1 MESGCF
7 PNHFMLSLLSKNIIK
22 TLAYYDIFS
31 YPLKAEEIYHNLPVN
46 HCSTAEV
53 TSELEQLYNNKLVCR
68 INDFY
73 LLQNNP
79 EFVSRRLKGNSLCE
93 KKIKSAFKMSRFI
106 SKFPYVRA
114 IFLTGSISKGYMEKD
129 SDVDYLIVTEPGR
142 LWVARLFL
150 TLFKKIFLLNSRKVF
165 CINYYIDYDHLEIE
179 EKNVFTATEIVT
191 LIPTFGKKYYDEFY
205 SKNIWIKNFFPN
217 FPKRNNKL
225 IDNKISRFQKS
236 IEFLLNNRFGDMLDD
251 LAMKIFSKATR
262 KKFNYF
268 DEKDFALAFKA
279 TKCESKYH
287 PKFFQKKVLISLDEK
302 LIQLQQ
308 KLNITLM

>member
-7 PNHFMLSLLSKNIIK
+7 PGHFMLSLLSKNIIK

-46 HCSTAEV
+46 HCSTAEI
-53 TSELEQLYNNKLVCR
+53 TRELEQLCEKKLIYK
-68 INDFY
+68 INEFY

-79 EFVSRRLKGNSLCE
+79 YLVSKRLKGNSLCE
-93 KKIKSAFKMSRFI
+93 QRLKSAFRMSKLI

-129 SDVDYLIVTEPGR
+129 SDVDYLIVTKPGR
-142 LWVARLFL
+142 LWVSKLFL

-165 CINYYIDYDHLEIE
+165 CINYYIDYNNLEIE

-205 SKNIWIKNFFPN
+205 LSNEWIKKYFPN
-217 FPKRNNKL
+217 YPKRNNPL
-225 IDNKISRFQKS
+225 IDRKSRFQKIFES
-236 IEFLLNNRFGDMLDD
+236 LFDNKFGDFLDEFS
-251 LAMKIFSKATR
+251 MKLFSKATR
-262 KKFNYF
+262 RKFGYF
-268 DEKDFALAFKA
+268 DEKDFAIAFKS

-287 PKFFQKKVLISLDEK
+287 PKFFQKSVLITLEEK
-302 LIQLQQ
+302 LNQIQQN
-308 KLNITLM
+308 LNVSLK